1 MHPCI
6 SRPRYVGCPQGRG
19 SLGRVAPFSQRR
31 GPRTGPAVSL
41 QQLPVTQLCWG
52 TWGVPHSIHCSHY
65 YCGSGEGD
73 IRRGD
78 GPRFFTLPTCEP
90 HKTQAYGQWLDNS
103 RKSCFLFCFKP
114 LKEICLHFQEELI
127 WERKKATDLNLLYSC
142 EREFLKILF
151 AFPTK
156 EPPLVH
162 SGPLSGFP

>member
-1 MHPCI
+1 MGSSQALRPWPVSWIRFPRKPEVEVCVQVVYGECSGCHIDELAGTQGWAGGEIELPCSCNTRCQPQRAGVARPCI
-6 SRPRYVGCPQGRG
+6 PASAGPYMGCPQGRG

-78 GPRFFTLPTCEP
+78 GSRFFTLPTCEP
-90 HKTQAYGQWLDNS
+90 H
-103 RKSCFLFCFKP
+103 
-114 LKEICLHFQEELI
+114 
-127 WERKKATDLNLLYSC
+127 
-142 EREFLKILF
+142 
-151 AFPTK
+151 
-156 EPPLVH
+156 
-162 SGPLSGFP
+162 